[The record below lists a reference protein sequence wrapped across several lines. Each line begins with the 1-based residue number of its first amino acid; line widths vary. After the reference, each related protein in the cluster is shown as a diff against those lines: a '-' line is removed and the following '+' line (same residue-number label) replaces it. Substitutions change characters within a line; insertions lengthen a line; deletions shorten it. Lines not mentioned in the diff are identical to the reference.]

1 MEKKELQNRLD
12 DAEDE
17 MTDKEKREIYRAE
30 IANQSD
36 YEDWCDRGGTR

>member
-1 MEKKELQNRLD
+1 MEKEELKDRID
-12 DAEDE
+12 DEETE
-17 MTDKEKREIYRAE
+17 MTDKEKRETYRAE